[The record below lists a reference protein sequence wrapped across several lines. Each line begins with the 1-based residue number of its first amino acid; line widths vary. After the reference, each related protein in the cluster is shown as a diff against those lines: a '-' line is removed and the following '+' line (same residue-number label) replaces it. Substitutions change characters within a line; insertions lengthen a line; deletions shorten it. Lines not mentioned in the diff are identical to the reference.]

1 MSRVYVLVSRERLI
15 RKSELYLLQK
25 IFELLRM
32 ESIISLRK
40 EPFVNSQSNLDP
52 KTNNKV
58 KNAHL
63 I

>member
-1 MSRVYVLVSRERLI
+1 MSLSRERLI

-40 EPFVNSQSNLDP
+40 EFINSQSNLDP